1 MTNNNFIAK
10 HWIYNQQR
18 AQEKM
23 TENLNVARKHIEK
36 ARRQTHTHT
45 SPEIYI
51 IKTRAVGGS
60 LTHRLIVFVVVVLSQ
75 EKRKKKYKTNQKFQ
89 SVTK

>member
-1 MTNNNFIAK
+1 
-10 HWIYNQQR
+10 
-18 AQEKM
+18 M

-45 SPEIYI
+45 PPEIYI

-75 EKRKKKYKTNQKFQ
+75 EKKEIQNKSKISISDEIMPQN
-89 SVTK
+89 